1 MMEANNPEINVDE
14 LMHKIREEV
23 VKRQAYS
30 QKINSNF
37 NLDVSKVKLSISYM
51 ETFLNNAES
60 RSSIRTKWP
69 DKLNFFPFNF
79 STKLQKFIIKV
90 INFIFKDQREVNFN
104 IINSL
109 KESVAIN
116 HQLIEEIATLKAQV
130 DNRQV
135 DNRIQGLDESTVAID
150 SSTQRLDQRIVTID
164 NSIQGLDERIV
175 VIDTSIQG
183 IDNSLDAIDTL
194 INSWLTG
201 IQESLDTL
209 NMRVQGIDEHLSYVD
224 KLLSTTAI
232 QNLPA
237 CLEVAEESYI
247 NTAIS
252 LSKIPIEEHF
262 EHDKKDLFYY
272 LFENVFYNSET
283 VKEKQ
288 KIYLKFIDPHISQS
302 YSFFDAGC
310 GRGEFIQNL
319 TENKIKCIGVDL
331 NKLEID
337 NLRKSGFDVYQSDI
351 LAYLESHHEQYSGIS
366 AFQVVEHLN
375 FQYIHNF
382 LSISFEKLVNNGVI
396 IIETVNP
403 HSLYGLSNFY
413 QDPTHIK
420 PIPPEM
426 LKFIL
431 EWHGFKSIKII
442 YSSLIPE
449 SARIFKTQKMNYQD
463 YAVVGYKRI

>member
-14 LMHKIREEV
+14 LMHTIREEV

-30 QKINSNF
+30 QKIKINLDS
-37 NLDVSKVKLSISYM
+37 NLDVSKLQLSISYM

-79 STKLQKFIIKV
+79 STKFQKIIIKV

-104 IINSL
+104 VINSL
-109 KESVAIN
+109 KESLAIN
-116 HQLIEEIATLKAQV
+116 YQLIAQIATLKT
-130 DNRQV
+130 QV
-135 DNRIQGLDESTVAID
+135 DNRIQGLDESTV
-150 SSTQRLDQRIVTID
+150 TID
-164 NSIQGLDERIV
+164 NSIQG
-175 VIDTSIQG
+175 ID
-183 IDNSLDAIDTL
+183 DSLNAIDTL

-201 IQESLDTL
+201 IQEGLDTL
-209 NMRVQGIDEHLSYVD
+209 NMRVQGIDEHLSSVD
-224 KLLSTTAI
+224 KLLSTTVI
-232 QNLPA
+232 ENLPA

-252 LSKIPIEEHF
+252 LSKIPIEEHCQ
-262 EHDKKDLFYY
+262 HDKKDLFYY

-288 KIYLKFIDPHISQS
+288 KIYLKFIDPDISQL
-302 YSFFDAGC
+302 YRFFDAGC

-319 TENKIKCIGVDL
+319 TENNIKYIGVDL

-337 NLRKSGFDVYQSDI
+337 NLRKSGFDVYESDI
-351 LAYLESHHEQYSGIS
+351 LAYLESHDEQYCGIS

-375 FQYIHNF
+375 FQYIHKF

-431 EWHGFKSIKII
+431 EWHGFKSVKII

-449 SARIFKTQKMNYQD
+449 SVRIFKIQKMNYQD